1 MLNASQCT
9 RGHRFRPSD
18 SATCAHTLHDLVP
31 PWHGSTSVTRTRSRP
46 PRHPTHQSKAF
57 QHNQCTV
64 SYHQQFRKN
73 QERVVRLAMAT
84 CASHLGHTN
93 ATHAH
98 MNNTAALTRRPV
110 RQLHQSCSANHC
122 GSADEVCL
130 SSSRATRQ
138 PRRTCAGARHWQTLR
153 LSPGGRRC
161 ATRHSHARSPAHRLA
176 VSGTHCTESQHAAR
190 RAAHKPCR
198 LRSSP
203 FEPM

>member
-1 MLNASQCT
+1 MYCVISSAIQKEPGT
-9 RGHRFRPSD
+9 RGAPGDGNVR
-18 SATCAHTLHDLVP
+18 VP
-31 PWHGSTSVTRTRSRP
+31 PRAHERYTRT
-46 PRHPTHQSKAF
+46 HE
-57 QHNQCTV
+57 QHGC
-64 SYHQQFRKN
+64 
-73 QERVVRLAMAT
+73 
-84 CASHLGHTN
+84 
-93 ATHAH
+93 THA
-98 MNNTAALTRRPV
+98 AACAPASPV
-110 RQLHQSCSANHC
+110 LQRQPPCRC